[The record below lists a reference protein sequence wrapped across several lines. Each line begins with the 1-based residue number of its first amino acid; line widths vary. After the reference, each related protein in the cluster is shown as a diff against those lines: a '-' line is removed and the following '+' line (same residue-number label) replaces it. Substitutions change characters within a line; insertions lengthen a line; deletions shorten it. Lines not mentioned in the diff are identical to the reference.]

1 MNIVGLGQAGC
12 AVADSFSKYPQ
23 YNTYRL
29 DSGLKRTAT
38 TCPIPKNDSHEAYD
52 KNSPRLK
59 TFISEMNDSKEV
71 LFIMAGS
78 GAVTGASLR
87 VLQEL
92 NERFAIHVLYIKPDS
107 SLLNG
112 LGYLQDRLCYRVLQE
127 YARSGVFESI
137 CLVSNPHMEEVMG
150 EVPVIGY
157 YDQLNDLL
165 SSVLHMI
172 NVFKHTESVI
182 ETSGELAEHV
192 RIYTIGTLDIE
203 SGEQK
208 LFFPLNKISDKCYYY
223 GIKKEDLENDGKLFR
238 RIKDQVR
245 GFSAEETS
253 VSYSIHSTTYGENFV
268 YFAAYSPA
276 IQIFPEKVLDI

>member
-12 AVADSFSKYPQ
+12 AIVDSFSKHPQ

-29 DSGLKRTAT
+29 DSGLKRSAT

-52 KNSPRLK
+52 KGSPRLK
-59 TFISEMNDSKEV
+59 TFISEMEDSKEV

-78 GAVTGASLR
+78 GIITGVSLR

-127 YARSGVFESI
+127 YARSGVLESI
-137 CLVSNPHMEEVMG
+137 CLVSNPHMEEVIG

-157 YDQLNDLL
+157 YDQLNELL
-165 SSVLHMI
+165 VSVFHMI
-172 NVFKHTESVI
+172 NVFKHTAPII
-182 ETSGELAEHV
+182 ETSGALAEHI
-192 RIYTIGTLDIE
+192 RIYTVGTMDVD

-223 GIKKEDLENDGKLFR
+223 GIKKEDLETDGKLFR
-238 RIKDQVR
+238 KIKDQVR
-245 GFSAEETS
+245 GFSAEQTG
-253 VSYSIHSTTYGENFV
+253 VSYSIHSTAYGENFV
-268 YFAAYSPA
+268 YFTAHSPT
-276 IQIFPEKVLDI
+276 IQTFPEKPLDI